1 MSTDP
6 DNNLDIIP
14 GSLKARDWYE
24 DITDS
29 EELEDYSIDQYDLT
43 ATPNDFNLLTIFS
56 FIESGAVKIP
66 GFQRNY
72 VWDIKRASKLIES
85 LIIGLPVP
93 QVFLY
98 EEDRNSFLVIDGQQ
112 RLMSIYYFML
122 QRFPKAEKRSELRQ
136 IFDTHG
142 EIPKEILHNDVY
154 FSKFNLRLPGKLP
167 GQKSKFGG
175 LNYSTLGD
183 YKTTFDLRPI
193 RNIIVK
199 QVSPKDDDSAIYEIF
214 NRLNTGGVNLNAQ
227 EIRMSLYHSSFCK
240 MLYRANTRSE
250 WRRLLGETDP
260 DLHLKDIEF
269 LLRGFAAITAEDT
282 YKPSMLRFLNSFSRK
297 AREFSD
303 ELIIYLEK
311 LFISF
316 LSSCKGLPNNAFYS
330 SANRFSPIFFE
341 AVFGAICSSY
351 FVRSSLIVGSI
362 DSSSLAELKADKEFL
377 AAAER
382 STTDRTNVLTRIRRA
397 REIVK
402 IAN

>member
-1 MSTDP
+1 MSTDSP
-6 DNNLDIIP
+6 LEAAA
-14 GSLKARDWYE
+14 ARATTKDWYE
-24 DITDS
+24 DITEPEDS
-29 EELEDYSIDQYDLT
+29 EDYSIDQYDLT
-43 ATPNDFNLLTIFS
+43 ATPNDFNLLTIFN

-98 EEDRNSFLVIDGQQ
+98 EEGRNSFLVIDGQQ

-122 QRFPKAEKRSELRQ
+122 QRFPRTEKRSELRQ
-136 IFDTHG
+136 IFDANG
-142 EIPKEILHNDVY
+142 DIPKATLHDDIY

-227 EIRMSLYHSSFCK
+227 EIRMSLYHSGFCK
-240 MLYRANTRSE
+240 MLYRTNTRQQ
-250 WRRLLGETDP
+250 WRRLLGVADP

-269 LLRGFAAITAEDT
+269 LLRGFAALTAEDS

-297 AREFSD
+297 AREFKD
-303 ELIIYLEK
+303 DLIIYLEK
-311 LFISF
+311 LFDSF
-316 LSSCKGLPNNAFYS
+316 LTSCEGLPDNAFYS

-341 AVFGAICSSY
+341 AVFSAVCRVH
-351 FVRSSLIVGSI
+351 FKKSSLVVGQI
-362 DSSSLAELKADKEFL
+362 DPASLGELKVDAEFGT
-377 AAAER
+377 AAER
-382 STTDRTNVLTRIRRA
+382 STTDRSNVLTRIRRA

-402 IAN
+402 ILGS